1 MLSAFSERQQAL
13 LQQLLQ
19 ERSGLTVDGLAQRLD
34 ISRTAV
40 NQHLASLMQNGFVA
54 AGESRKTGGRPQR
67 VYALTDRGH
76 HLFPKQYSWFSSLMI
91 NSMKEEFGSEA
102 TARYLRKIAAH
113 LVEDMHPPGKDI
125 SEPERLTILVEVMNE
140 LAYEAAPAAD
150 PAHPGD
156 LMIEAKNCVYHDL
169 AREHPEVCQFDLELL
184 SRFMGMDVT
193 QEECMLRGGQS
204 CRFRFLQQSR
214 EGIEEGIARLPRD

>member
-13 LQQLLQ
+13 LQQLLR
-19 ERSGLTVDGLAQRLD
+19 ERNGLTVDALAQHLG

-40 NQHLASLMQNGFVA
+40 NQHLASLMNNGFVA
-54 AGESRKTGGRPQR
+54 AGESRKTGGRPER
-67 VYALTDRGH
+67 IYILTERGH

-102 TARYLRKIAAH
+102 TARYLRKVAAQ
-113 LVEDMHPPGKDI
+113 LVDSMHPPG
-125 SEPERLTILVEVMNE
+125 EEVPEAQRLAALLETMND
-140 LAYEAAPAAD
+140 LAYEAAPASDAS
-150 PAHPGD
+150 HPGD

-184 SRFMGMDVT
+184 RRFMHLDVT
-193 QEECMLRGGQS
+193 QEECMLRGGRS
-204 CRFRFLQQSR
+204 CRFRFLKQAAETAAAKQEADS
-214 EGIEEGIARLPRD
+214 